1 MAKIRNFA
9 KNYQALIYPHTFEH
23 KTGFDQVRTM
33 LKKYCLSQAAVVM
46 VDQMQFLSDAVI
58 IGRLLGETDEMRRLL
73 DSNNG
78 FPSQDY
84 FDLVPALKQIKV
96 EGTYLDTETLI
107 NLQLSLITITRI
119 VELISKLDIESYPH
133 LTAINPSQLPP
144 QEIIHQINR
153 LLDEKGDI
161 RDNASER
168 LLKLRKEIHS
178 RTSSIDRK
186 INQVFALAKRNHLVN
201 DDAELTIRNG
211 RLVIPIPAG
220 NKRKLNGYV
229 HDTSA
234 TGQTVF
240 IEPAEVFEINNE
252 IQNLSIEERQEIIRI
267 LQDFASSIRPQ
278 LPELE
283 AFYIFLGVIDF
294 IRAKARLA
302 AEMEAV
308 KPLLSSGPTL
318 NWQHAVHPLLK
329 RSLQQQG
336 RKIVDQNI
344 ALSPQE
350 RIMIISGPN
359 AGGKSVTLKTTALL
373 QYMLQCGLLIPV
385 KEISEA
391 GIFKQI
397 FLEIGDEQS
406 LENDLSTY
414 SSHLIHIKHFL
425 EKSNE
430 QTLILIDEFGAGTEP
445 QLGGAMAEASLAKLN
460 ALGCYGIITTHYTN
474 LKLMPA
480 EHPGIFNAAM
490 LYDTREMRPLF
501 KLSPGKPGSSFAFEI
516 ARKIGFPDQVLDAA
530 KSKVGSS
537 QLNFEQQLNQLEVDQ
552 KAVQQTR
559 IQLQVADETLASL
572 VQRYEKLLKELE
584 TTRQAQIKD
593 AKAKARQLL
602 DNANRLIE
610 NTIRDIKENQAEK
623 EITRQLRDELQ
634 QKKEALLSG
643 PHENEITTSQ
653 IFLQKSDKTKQ
664 MNDRPRGPIKAG
676 HFVKMEGQ
684 ESIGK
689 VMDIKGKQATVIFGN
704 ITIRT
709 KTERLIPATP
719 QEVRMWEANQHFG
732 KTHSGVIHQLNDK
745 MAGFKMS
752 IDIRGKKAEEASTFI
767 ARYIDQAILLNVKEV
782 RILHGKGDGVL
793 RNLLHEHLRDTREV
807 VSFEDESLERG
818 GHGVTIVRFS

>member
-1 MAKIRNFA
+1 M
-9 KNYQALIYPHTFEH
+9 IYPVTFEQ
-23 KTGFDQVRTM
+23 KTGFDQVRT
-33 LKKYCLSQAAVVM
+33 LLRKHCLSEAALHM
-46 VDQMQFLSDAVI
+46 VDEIKFSSSPADIV
-58 IGRLLGETDEMRRLL
+58 RHLGEVEEMRLLL
-73 DSNNG
+73 DSG
-78 FPSQDY
+78 KSFPGQDY
-84 FDLVPALKQIKV
+84 YDMIPALRQIVV
-96 EGTYLDTETLI
+96 EGTYLDIENLI

-119 VELISKLDIESYPH
+119 VELISKLDIEEFPY
-133 LTAINPSQLPP
+133 LNAINPRQLPP
-144 QEIIHQINR
+144 QLIILQIER
-153 LLDEKGDI
+153 LLDEKGEI
-161 RDNASER
+161 RDNASDR

-186 INQVFALAKRNHLVN
+186 INQVFALAKRSNFVADN
-201 DDAELTIRNG
+201 AELTIRNG
-211 RLVIPIPAG
+211 RLVIPVSAA
-220 NKRKLNGYV
+220 NKRKLSGYI

-252 IQNLSIEERQEIIRI
+252 IQNLSVEERQEIIRI
-267 LQDFASSIRPQ
+267 LQEVSASIRPQ
-278 LPELE
+278 LDILE
-283 AFYIFLGVIDF
+283 GFYTFLGLIDF

-302 AEMEAV
+302 GDMGAV
-308 KPLLSSGPTL
+308 KPVLVSKPAMD
-318 NWQHAVHPLLK
+318 WKEAIHPLLQ
-329 RSLQQQG
+329 RSLRQQG
-336 RKIVDQNI
+336 RVIVDQDI
-344 ALSPQE
+344 SLSPDE

-359 AGGKSVTLKTTALL
+359 AGGKSITLKTVALL

-385 KEISEA
+385 GETSEA
-391 GIFKQI
+391 GIFQQI

-425 EKSNE
+425 EKAND

-460 ALGCYGIITTHYTN
+460 ALGCYGIVTTHYTN
-474 LKLMPA
+474 LKLMPG

-490 LYDTREMRPLF
+490 LYDSREMRPLF

-516 ARKIGFPDQVLDAA
+516 ARKIGFPDQVLNEA

-537 QLNFEQQLNQLEVDQ
+537 QMNFEHQLNQLEVDQ
-552 KAVQQTR
+552 KEVQQTKV
-559 IQLQVADETLASL
+559 QLKIADETLASL

-584 TTRQAQIKD
+584 TNRQAQLKE
-593 AKAKARQLL
+593 AKIKARQLL

-623 EITRQLRDELQ
+623 EATRQLREELQ
-634 QKKEALLSG
+634 QKKDALLR
-643 PHENEITTSQ
+643 EQEQDEISVPE
-653 IFLQKSDKTKQ
+653 LLVPKAEKTG
-664 MNDRPRGPIKAG
+664 RREILPRGSVKVG
-676 HFVKMEGQ
+676 HYVKMEGQ

-689 VMDIKGKQATVIFGN
+689 ISEIKGKQATVIFGN
-704 ITIRT
+704 VTIRT
-709 KTERLIPATP
+709 KTERLMAATP

-732 KTHSGVIHQLNDK
+732 KSHSTIIHQLNDK

-752 IDIRGKKAEEASTFI
+752 IDIRGKKAEEAATFI
-767 ARYIDQAILLNVKEV
+767 VRYIDQAILLRVNEV

-793 RNLLHEHLRDTREV
+793 RNLLHEHLRDTPEV

-818 GHGVTIVRFS
+818 GHGITIVHFS